1 MVWCLSVNIKF
12 LSFQECF
19 LLQLYSVVLESR
31 REKRSLGLDG
41 EFPFSLVKGVKV
53 IWRWPCKSYF
63 PLDWLFPMPSFA
75 VPSLCLSPCLL
86 CWTLLSFFP
95 LRSRD
100 LFSWPH
106 FCISLAVIMQMS
118 IIAHT
123 TNCNNMLKK
132 FLPSFL
138 LSLDTKNCWILNNC
152 RNTSKFI
159 PFSIKYFLEVLKALS
174 CMLDNFQISVIPF
187 CSENG
192 NLHWRFLVHCTDF
205 LQLKPIQVEAAAV
218 SPSP

>member
-1 MVWCLSVNIKF
+1 MES
-12 LSFQECF
+12 F
-19 LLQLYSVVLESR
+19 LLAL
-31 REKRSLGLDG
+31 
-41 EFPFSLVKGVKV
+41 
-53 IWRWPCKSYF
+53 WRGWKSFGDDPVNYTF
-63 PLDWLFPMPSFA
+63 PLTDFF
-75 VPSLCLSPCLL
+75 LCQVLL
-86 CWTLLSFFP
+86 CHLSASVLAFSVELFWGFFP

-123 TNCNNMLKK
+123 TNCSNMLKK

-152 RNTSKFI
+152 RNTSKCI

-174 CMLDNFQISVIPF
+174 CMLDNFQISVILF

-205 LQLKPIQVEAAAV
+205 LQLKPIRVEAAPV